1 MKKLIFAAF
10 IFTACTI
17 FAKHNEYTLT
27 DPLKDFREKK
37 SIEYLTADQK
47 DKLLIL
53 RREYFRELKD
63 IQEKVR
69 ELRKEANECM
79 MNNDEKRYEEIHD
92 VMNELKLKRE
102 LVKENYREQIDGDFR
117 TKKLK
122 KSLQRK
128 INFQCRGFIFLISYF
143 IINKTYI
150 FPKSRI

>member
-1 MKKLIFAAF
+1 MKKIILMAF
-10 IFTACTI
+10 VLTSCAVSGR
-17 FAKHNEYTLT
+17 HNDHTLT

-102 LVKENYREQIDGDFR
+102 LVKENYREQIDEI
-117 TKKLK
+117 LK
-122 KSLQRK
+122 Q
-128 INFQCRGFIFLISYF
+128 GA
-143 IINKTYI
+143 
-150 FPKSRI
+150 

>member
-102 LVKENYREQIDGDFR
+102 LVKENYREQIDEI
-117 TKKLK
+117 LK
-122 KSLQRK
+122 Q
-128 INFQCRGFIFLISYF
+128 GA
-143 IINKTYI
+143 
-150 FPKSRI
+150 